1 MASGVLPM
9 KSQRVIVGTFV
20 LVLLPLLWAARPS
33 SLAAQAQTPPAIREI
48 ELKATKYEFAP
59 NKIELVLNTPVR
71 FKITAADNE
80 HGFEIEGAVE
90 TTKTKI
96 PKGETKTVEYKPTKA
111 GTFKFKCNH
120 FCGMGHSKMNG
131 EITVK

>member
-1 MASGVLPM
+1 M

-20 LVLLPLLWAARPS
+20 LVLLPLLGAARQAS
-33 SLAAQAQTPPAIREI
+33 VTAAQDQTPAPAIKEI

-59 NKIELVLNTPVR
+59 NKIELALNVPVR

-90 TTKTKI
+90 TTKAKI

-120 FCGMGHSKMNG
+120 FCGMGHSKMSG
-131 EITVK
+131 TITVK

>member
-1 MASGVLPM
+1 M
-9 KSQRVIVGTFV
+9 KSPRVVLGLFA
-20 LVLLPLLWAARPS
+20 LVLIPLVGAARPS
-33 SLAAQAQTPPAIREI
+33 SLAAQAPTAPAIREI
-48 ELKATKYEFAP
+48 ELKATKYEFTP
-59 NKIELVLNTPVR
+59 GKIELALNTPVR

-90 TTKTKI
+90 TTKIKI